1 MDKKYYVYFDS
12 GTTNSRGYLLDEE
25 LNMLDVEKAA
35 IGSKDSA
42 IAGTNLV
49 LIDGLYKVYT
59 SLLKRNSISDG
70 DVIDIYFSGMVT
82 CPYGLYEVPHLTI
95 PITAQMF
102 AEKVYPF
109 KEKQRFGRTVWLIPG
124 MKTVSDDFAYV
135 NNVRGEEIEI
145 IGLMDTLQEMI
156 GDKEAAIVM
165 PGSHTHTM
173 HIHGND
179 ILGIL
184 SNFTGEVFHAL
195 KSATIMSP
203 ELDAKVDS
211 LDLDMVRYGVS
222 NLKKFGFNR
231 ALYIGH
237 ALRMFDRGDECTR
250 LSYCQGVI
258 FGGVAL
264 SLGEYCRTRWTGC
277 KTAVIVADAKV
288 MDLYKTIISECEEI
302 EEILEI
308 QLTPSKSF
316 ALEGFRK
323 IINLRNSH

>member
-1 MDKKYYVYFDS
+1 MDKRYYVYFDS
-12 GTTNSRGYLLDEE
+12 GTTNSRGYLLDSE
-25 LNMLDVEKAA
+25 LNMLDMEKAA
-35 IGSKDSA
+35 VGSKDSA

-49 LIDGLYKVYT
+49 LIDGLYGIYT
-59 SLLKRNSISDG
+59 KLLDKNSIADC
-70 DVIDIYFSGMVT
+70 DIIDIYLSGMVT
-82 CPYGLYEVPHLTI
+82 CPYGLCEVPHLAI
-95 PITAQMF
+95 PITARMF

-109 KEKQRFGRTVWLIPG
+109 LEEQRFKRTVWLIPG
-124 MKTVSDDFAYV
+124 MKTISEDFAYV

-145 IGLMDTLQEMI
+145 IGLMNTLSEMTQ
-156 GDKEAAIVM
+156 GRDAAIVM

-173 HIHGND
+173 HVRGND

-184 SNFTGEVFHAL
+184 SNFTGELFHAL
-195 KSATIMSP
+195 KTATIMSP

-211 LDLDMVRYGVS
+211 LDLDMVKYGVS

-237 ALRMFDRGDECTR
+237 ALRMFDEGDERTR

-264 SLGEYCRTRWTGC
+264 SLGEYCRTRWTEC
-277 KTAVIVADAKV
+277 KTAVIVADPKV
-288 MDLYKTIISECEEI
+288 MDLYKAVLSECDEI
-302 EEILEI
+302 EEVLEI
-308 QLTPSKSF
+308 PLSPSKSY

-323 IINLRNSH
+323 IISLRNK